1 MPTTALS
8 LIYLAFYMRLM
19 RTSVLEVA
27 DLDYVRTARAKG
39 ASGARLMFHHIMR
52 NAFLPVVTLLGLQ
65 FSTVLGGSV
74 VIETIFSLPG
84 LGQLAYTSVIKR
96 DLNTL
101 MGIIFLCSVL
111 VVIVNFI
118 TDLIYARLDS
128 GSNCHDF
135 TGPLPHPPAGLARK
149 ILWQRF
155 SRNRAAVL
163 GLILF
168 IAVVLIALL
177 ADVITPGDPLRR
189 AGDPLV
195 WPFVNAATPL
205 GTDQLGR
212 DIMAG
217 IFHGARIS
225 LLIGVVATLISI
237 VIGIIIGALAGYY
250 GGWVDDV
257 LMRIT
262 EAFQTVPSFVLLL
275 TLVAIFGSSIEN
287 IIICIGIV
295 SWTAPARMVRAE
307 FLALRKREF
316 IDAARNLGVGNVSI
330 IFREILPNALPPVIV
345 FASVVMATS
354 ILMESALAF
363 LGLGDPNYASWGNM
377 IGQGRAVLRT
387 DWFCSVIP
395 GIAILLTVLS
405 FSLLGEGLNDA
416 LNPRQKK

>member
-1 MPTTALS
+1 M
-8 LIYLAFYMRLM
+8 
-19 RTSVLEVA
+19 TSQ
-27 DLDYVRTARAKG
+27 DLTLPPPQASRAR
-39 ASGARLMFHHIMR
+39 
-52 NAFLPVVTLLGLQ
+52 
-65 FSTVLGGSV
+65 
-74 VIETIFSLPG
+74 
-84 LGQLAYTSVIKR
+84 
-96 DLNTL
+96 
-101 MGIIFLCSVL
+101 
-111 VVIVNFI
+111 
-118 TDLIYARLDS
+118 
-128 GSNCHDF
+128 
-135 TGPLPHPPAGLARK
+135 

-163 GLILF
+163 GLVLF
-168 IAVVLIALL
+168 IAVVMIAIL
-177 ADVITPGDPLRR
+177 AGVITPGDPLRR
-189 AGDPLV
+189 VGDPLT

-225 LLIGVVATLISI
+225 LLIGVVATMISI
-237 VIGIIIGALAGYY
+237 VIGVIIGAVAGYY
-250 GGWVDDV
+250 GGWVDDA
-257 LMRIT
+257 LMRVT

-307 FLALRKREF
+307 FMALRNREF
-316 IDAARNLGVGNVSI
+316 VDAARNLGVGNLSI
-330 IFREILPNALPPVIV
+330 IFREILPNALPPVVV

-363 LGLGDPNYASWGNM
+363 LSLGDPNYASWGNM

-387 DWFCSVIP
+387 DWFCSVVP

-416 LNPRQKK
+416 LNPRQKKK

>member
-1 MPTTALS
+1 MTSPDSALS
-8 LIYLAFYMRLM
+8 KPQA
-19 RTSVLEVA
+19 S
-27 DLDYVRTARAKG
+27 RA
-39 ASGARLMFHHIMR
+39 
-52 NAFLPVVTLLGLQ
+52 
-65 FSTVLGGSV
+65 
-74 VIETIFSLPG
+74 TI
-84 LGQLAYTSVIKR
+84 I
-96 DLNTL
+96 
-101 MGIIFLCSVL
+101 
-111 VVIVNFI
+111 
-118 TDLIYARLDS
+118 
-128 GSNCHDF
+128 
-135 TGPLPHPPAGLARK
+135 
-149 ILWQRF
+149 WQRF

-163 GLILF
+163 GLLLF
-168 IAVVLIALL
+168 ITVVLIALS
-177 ADVITPGDPLRR
+177 ADLITPGDPLRR
-189 AGDPLV
+189 AGDPLL
-195 WPFVNAATPL
+195 WPFTNAATPL

-237 VIGIIIGALAGYY
+237 ITGIIIGALAGYY
-250 GGWVDDV
+250 GGWVDDI

-262 EAFQTVPSFVLLL
+262 DAFQTVPSFVLLL
-275 TLVAIFGSSIEN
+275 TLVAIFGSSIHT

-307 FLALRKREF
+307 FLSLRKREF
-316 IDAARNLGVGNVSI
+316 VDAARNLGVSNLSI

-363 LGLGDPNYASWGNM
+363 LALGDPNYASWGNM

-395 GIAILLTVLS
+395 GTAILLTVLS